1 MSWNKKKAQRWFRVL
16 HRDIGYL
23 AVGITLVY
31 ALSGFFLSH
40 KNIFSGTRTEEFT
53 INFPKEFKS
62 DNLINYWNT
71 NISVKVNHFKESDN
85 QIKLFLEGGTGYYD
99 KTSGE
104 VYYEFYKKRP
114 IISLLNQLHNN
125 QKKGWI
131 YIADIYA
138 FLLIFLAVSGLIM
151 VNGKNG
157 FLKRGVWLMV
167 LGIILVLIFVWID

>member
-1 MSWNKKKAQRWFRVL
+1 MSWNKKKVRRWFRNL

-31 ALSGFFLSH
+31 ALSGFFLSN
-40 KNIFSGTRTEEFT
+40 KNIFPATKTNTFSLE
-53 INFPKEFKS
+53 FPK
-62 DNLINYWNT
+62 NLQGDDFMNHWNT
-71 NISVKVNHFKESDN
+71 NTSVKVNHLKESDN
-85 QIKLFLEGGTGYYD
+85 QIKLFLEGGTGRYD
-99 KTSGE
+99 KSSGE
-104 VYYEFYKKRP
+104 IYYEIYKKRP
-114 IISLLNQLHNN
+114 IITFLNQLHNN

-138 FLLIFLAVSGLIM
+138 FLLIFLAISGLVM

-167 LGIILVLIFVWID
+167 LGMIIVVIFIWVD